1 MKYLGIDYGSKRIG
15 LAVSDEEGRIAFPR
29 EVVKSGGEKT
39 LRYIERFC
47 ESEKI
52 GAIILGESLDYKG
65 IPNPVQS
72 AIANFKLQ
80 IEKFTGIAVIC
91 QSEIIT
97 SAEAARSTSKGML
110 DASAA
115 LILQACWPLTSPF
128 HHDTLPPDWQEVT
141 PAYPGTQ

>member
-52 GAIILGESLDYKG
+52 GAIILGQSLDYKG
-65 IPNPVQS
+65 APNPVQS

-80 IEKFTGIAVIC
+80 IESLTKLPVHY
-91 QSEIIT
+91 QSELWT
-97 SAEAARSTSKGML
+97 SAEASRNTAKLNL

-115 LILQACWPLTSPF
+115 ALILQSYL
-128 HHDTLPPDWQEVT
+128 DRRD
-141 PAYPGTQ
+141 